1 MHRIHEISNVPEA
14 KHAHGHIRS
23 AQKKPI
29 ARNRVYRTRL
39 AASFANFPLSSHSYL
54 INYFSNDS
62 AASDNNKYTRTE
74 ISLVALPLAK
84 LHKQCTKTYLFIFR
98 VITTTDKHSPIYKQT
113 SIRTQKI
120 TYSQQRLIISYDCV

>member
-14 KHAHGHIRS
+14 KHAHGHIRP

-29 ARNRVYRTRL
+29 ARNRAYRTRL

-74 ISLVALPLAK
+74 IFLVALPLAK
-84 LHKQCTKTYLFIFR
+84 LHKQCSKRFIRPTFLFLE
-98 VITTTDKHSPIYKQT
+98 SL
-113 SIRTQKI
+113 
-120 TYSQQRLIISYDCV
+120 QQLINTRRYTNRLLFEYRKSHIPSRD